1 MFSYI
6 DVLCSVFYIPQFRS
20 SRLTAFQCAKD
31 GLFCLRLGGGEEVV
45 FAQSRGGWCVRNFI
59 KHNFLGD
66 ERGGDALAFYF
77 YNMLNLTSTNITF
90 ADNRAEQKNAQLLNC
105 NFVRNSGAINSGT
118 FQLSVSEPFFVIS
131 TYSK

>member
-1 MFSYI
+1 M
-6 DVLCSVFYIPQFRS
+6 RS
-20 SRLTAFQCAKD
+20 
-31 GLFCLRLGGGEEVV
+31 
-45 FAQSRGGWCVRNFI
+45 FI

-105 NFVRNSGAINSGT
+105 NFVRNSGAMNSGT

-131 TYSK
+131 TAGESKNCAFIQNEVNGLGIYDIFLYQNNLTISFLSR